1 MLVHNRS
8 IYILIISANLILA
21 AYLLLNQKP
30 EVGLVQAPIALVG
43 EKSIKLLAEGTAEM
57 MPLIDVAL
65 DDVASLDETLHNVKL
80 NAKEIA
86 ELAPEALV
94 AAEVAAKIC
103 RVWGPVGRKDELS
116 DLTVSLE
123 AQGGFPEVFATLI
136 ESQPDYLVYVE
147 AYESMREA
155 KRIGTELDVVGIEN
169 FVIRRDQGPIVSTG
183 VYSTLERAES
193 LQEKLKTLDFP
204 VAIEILERQQEVY
217 SLRGFVEL
225 RSEEYLASISDCPT
239 IAQSR

>member
-8 IYILIISANLILA
+8 TCIVVIGANLVLA
-21 AYLLLNQKP
+21 AYLLLNQRP
-30 EVGLVQAPIALVG
+30 EASFVQAPIALVG
-43 EKSIKLLAEGTAEM
+43 EKSLKLLAEGSAEM
-57 MPLIDVAL
+57 RSFVDVAL
-65 DDVASLDETLHNVKL
+65 VDVASLDETPVDV
-80 NAKEIA
+80 EEVA
-86 ELAPEALV
+86 ELAPEVLV
-94 AAEVAAKIC
+94 APKIC
-103 RVWGPVGRKDELS
+103 RVWGPVGRKDELR
-116 DLTVSLE
+116 DLTVRLE
-123 AQGGFPEVFATLI
+123 TQGGFPEVFATQI

-155 KRIGTELDVVGIEN
+155 KRIGKELDVVGIEN

-183 VYSTLERAES
+183 VFSTLERAES
-193 LQEKLKTLDFP
+193 LQEKLKTLNFS

-225 RSEEYLASISDCPT
+225 KSEEYLASISGCPA